1 MNGPVMAASAS
12 SGHESVFASP
22 RGQHH
27 HPELEQL
34 AATMP
39 TASIDTST
47 VRSQSRMSISHAKG
61 LLNRP
66 GQNNCFMNSA
76 VQVSRSASSRY
87 LAYSH
92 SLQLMSTSR

>member
-1 MNGPVMAASAS
+1 MNGVVMAASGNR
-12 SGHESVFASP
+12 GHESVFASP

-27 HPELEQL
+27 HHHPELEQL

-39 TASIDTST
+39 SASIDT

-76 VQVSRSASSRY
+76 VQVSRNASSRY
-87 LAYSH
+87 LTY
-92 SLQLMSTSR
+92 LQLMSTGR